1 MRDAPRGSKFFQ
13 FYAVFGKIW
22 QNGML
27 APPEELAS
35 PPRGNPGSVTDYKQ
49 KFGVNYNIINNN
61 NNLFS
66 LSDYIVHAFA
76 VLFVSVSVPS
86 LT

>member
-1 MRDAPRGSKFFQ
+1 
-13 FYAVFGKIW
+13 
-22 QNGML
+22 ML
-27 APPEELAS
+27 APPGELAP

-61 NNLFS
+61 NNFFS

-86 LT
+86 LTREMDKMSQLDCLILVLTH